1 MLIKKSSKYLITYSS
16 TMICEKINL
25 NLSCK
30 ILKYMCKNCSEN
42 SKIYMKVLIY

>member
-1 MLIKKSSKYLITYSS
+1 MLMKKNSKYLITCSL

-30 ILKYMCKNCSEN
+30 ILKYMCKKCSEISN
-42 SKIYMKVLIY
+42 IYMKELIC